1 MSAPQFRQEALSRK
15 EELLAQLER
24 VELKLQRAE
33 LVRTLSAVE
42 KQSRRVQQC
51 GSAGGTV
58 RARARPLSAAGPARQ
73 SGRVGTAVPAAR
85 RVARPATAGSS
96 SGSATKVSGV
106 ARRRLASAVSARQSA
121 RQAASSARSAA
132 LSHVSSVDPD
142 AVAREFAHAL
152 REREQRNER
161 GTRWPQANVFRRQTV
176 DPATCQP
183 KTDFSM
189 RRDTRI
195 IVNHRAKCDRVRQR
209 GAVGIMG
216 MRQRRAPPRHAAPPS
231 SSSVGGVRGAG
242 IAKAPSGAAASTMPR
257 SSLKTMLP
265 TRYKRNEFPFIIGHK
280 AVGNTIQW
288 TCKQE
293 EIDIEAML
301 PLFFEGLREKEQPFS
316 VIANEGI
323 LQLLRLSVIRGEPLG
338 PILPR
343 CSAGLRAAFTSG
355 DDAVLRT
362 ALRRMQDLLRADAT
376 VGRALLPLYPQLLP
390 PLNNYIQLRS
400 NLGDGIE
407 YGQRVDPDIGALV
420 LDTIEL
426 LEHRTGLTAFD
437 RIKRFIPTY
446 QSILHVAQ

>member
-1 MSAPQFRQEALSRK
+1 MPARQEALSRK

-42 KQSRRVQQC
+42 KQSRRVQQR
-51 GSAGGTV
+51 GSDDAGGAHGS
-58 RARARPLSAAGPARQ
+58 RARARPLSATGPARQ
-73 SGRVGTAVPAAR
+73 IGRIGTAVPAAR
-85 RVARPATAGSS
+85 RVTRPATAGSS

-121 RQAASSARSAA
+121 RQAASARSAA
-132 LSHVSSVDPD
+132 PSHVSSVDPD

-189 RRDTRI
+189 RHDTRI

-216 MRQRRAPPRHAAPPS
+216 MRQRRAPPRHSAPS
-231 SSSVGGVRGAG
+231 SSIGGG

-355 DDAVLRT
+355 DDVVLRT